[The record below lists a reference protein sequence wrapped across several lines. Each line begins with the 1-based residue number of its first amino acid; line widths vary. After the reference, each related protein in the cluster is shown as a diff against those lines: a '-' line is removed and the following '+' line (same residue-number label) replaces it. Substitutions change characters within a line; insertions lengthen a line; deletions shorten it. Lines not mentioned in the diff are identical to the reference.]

1 MQTFKDSNNR
11 NWSITLS
18 IGTAMKVKERL
29 GVDLLQPEVGEP
41 PLLTRL
47 GTDELLLA
55 ETLAILLEDQ
65 FATHKMDPQQVYDCF
80 DGPTFM
86 RAHEAF
92 YMEMIDFFRQ
102 RGRDDRARAV
112 EKQRSMI
119 EAGVRAAITKIE
131 EIDVDKVLEE
141 ALRQ

>member
-11 NWSITLS
+11 VWSITLT
-18 IGTAMKVKERL
+18 IGTAMKIKEKL
-29 GVDLLQPEVGEP
+29 GIDLLQPEIGDP
-41 PLLTRL
+41 PLITRL

-55 ETLAILLEDQ
+55 EVLAALLEDQ
-65 FATHKMDPQQVYDCF
+65 FAAHKFDSQQVYECF
-80 DGPTFM
+80 DGPTFA

-92 YMEMIDFFRQ
+92 YKELIDFFHQ

-112 EKQRSMI
+112 EKQKAMI
-119 EAGVRAAITKIE
+119 EAGVQAAIAKIN
-131 EIDVDKVLEE
+131 EIDVDAVLEE